1 MSINNDIQKMVN
13 DTPFVDTHTHLWE
26 ESTRLA
32 ALEERRGSGIPA
44 SDIGM
49 LFSHYTD
56 SDLIVSGMPEADLK
70 RVFNYDVE
78 PKDKWG
84 LLAPYY
90 ERVRLTGYGRFVRA
104 SVRMLYGED
113 DIHAGNVE
121 AISEKLRAAV
131 KPGYYRTIL
140 RDVANVEYAHV
151 NSLQT
156 PVFME
161 TEMPDLLLQD
171 LSTVALGS
179 GLDITAVR
187 EATGKEADTLKEW
200 HGVIDWCFE
209 TYGPRA
215 IATKNQSAYARGL
228 DYAPVSAA
236 EAAPIF
242 ARYRKKPGSVSPVEL
257 KSLQDHLAHYCIH
270 KATEYHLPVK
280 LHLGYFAGHGG
291 MPLHRVRHNAGDICL
306 LAQEHRDARFDL
318 FHINYPYQDEI
329 IALAKHYPNVW
340 VDMCWAW
347 IINPEASVR
356 FLKEFLMA
364 VPANKVLCFG
374 ADVLP
379 VELVPGHAAVAR
391 KGIAQ
396 AITELIEENWI
407 AFSEVEPLVQRLMR
421 GNALELFEHDGK
433 IAAWG
438 GGRAAS

>member
-1 MSINNDIQKMVN
+1 MSIPSGIQTLVN
-13 DTPFVDTHTHLWE
+13 ETPFIDTHTHLWE
-26 ESTRLA
+26 ESTRLS
-32 ALEERRGSGIPA
+32 ALKEGKDSGIPA
-44 SDIGM
+44 PDIGM

-56 SDLIVSGMPEADLK
+56 SDLIVSGMPEADFK
-70 RVFNYDVE
+70 RVFGYDLSPRE
-78 PKDKWG
+78 KWA

-90 ERVRLTGYGRFVRA
+90 ERSHLTGYARFVRE
-104 SVRMLYGED
+104 SVRMLYGEED
-113 DIHAGNVE
+113 LDGGNVE
-121 AISEKLRAAV
+121 RISENLRAAI
-131 KPGYYRTIL
+131 KPGYYQRIL
-140 RDVANVEYAHV
+140 REVANVEYAHV

-161 TEMPDLLLQD
+161 TESPSLLMQD

-187 EATGKEADTLKEW
+187 EATGKDANTLKEW

-228 DYAPVSAA
+228 DYASVKAV

-242 ARYRKKPGSVSPVEL
+242 ERYRKKPGSVPPAEL
-257 KSLQDHLAHYCIH
+257 KALQDHLAHYCIDR
-270 KATEYHLPVK
+270 ATKHHLPVK
-280 LHLGYFAGHGG
+280 LHMGYFAGHGG

-347 IINPEASVR
+347 IINPAAGVR

-364 VPANKVLCFG
+364 APANKVLCFG

-379 VELVPGHAAVAR
+379 VELTPGHAAVAR
-391 KGIAQ
+391 QGIAQ
-396 AITELIEENWI
+396 AVSELIEEGWLPVSR
-407 AFSEVEPLVQRLMR
+407 AETLVRRLMR
-421 GNALELFEHDGK
+421 GNALELFDHEGK
-433 IAAWG
+433 SAAWG
-438 GGRAAS
+438 AGKAGA